1 MSALDK
7 IESDQLSELIG
18 VLQKLIFEGGGS
30 LAATT
35 SMLVAKLAE
44 AQSRAGFVDVEV
56 KATKQAEEKKQLEQ
70 IAGVVRMAER
80 ETALSREE
88 KREYAS
94 FLTVAYFTRGDFNR
108 LDKFY
113 THTWDRLSEQGKDE
127 MSRRVWEGVHRGEYK
142 FSELPESVKSRE
154 SDRVHSS
161 LTQGTG
167 RLSEADAIPAADR
180 TEFVQ
185 RYSSGESEAAY
196 RVLDRPCFADALS
209 QTGPVFIGQESTAG
223 RDALKTSIREA
234 VGGEARNEPQTN
246 GTSMASLDVND
257 ALLESLRATALPSSP
272 DSKGRGPK

>member
-1 MSALDK
+1 MTSVDK
-7 IESDQLSELIG
+7 IESDQLSELIS

-56 KATKQAEEKKQLEQ
+56 KATKEAEEKKQLEQ

-113 THTWDRLSEQGKDE
+113 SHTWDRLSEQGKNE
-127 MSRRVWEGVHRGEYK
+127 MSRRVWEGVNRGEYQ

-154 SDRVHSS
+154 ADRVHSS

-167 RLSEADAIPAADR
+167 RLILENAIPAADR
-180 TEFVQ
+180 TEFVH
-185 RYSSGESEAAY
+185 RYSSGEREAAY
-196 RVLDRPCFADALS
+196 RVLDRPSFTEALS
-209 QTGPVFIGQESTAG
+209 QAGPVFISQESTAG

-234 VGGEARNEPQTN
+234 TGSEARKEPEPN
-246 GTSMASLDVND
+246 NPSMASLNVND